1 MYITWNTFNFKQSAI
16 LYCLKKAN
24 PPKMK
29 HMLFSKSLTLLL
41 SLSGCGACIVPILI
55 FWLNNRFKTIAP
67 IIYTFSLLELNL
79 LSTLSFFPGFP
90 SPIHC
95 LGVRLDP
102 ARFVSP
108 SVHSMGKRVWE
119 KEWNI
124 FFSVFF
130 FFWWFFC
137 PTFKLASRQAVMQ
150 SKRSCPSPL
159 SLTKERERERGGGRK

>member
-1 MYITWNTFNFKQSAI
+1 
-16 LYCLKKAN
+16 
-24 PPKMK
+24 
-29 HMLFSKSLTLLL
+29 MLFSNSLTLLL

-67 IIYTFSLLELNL
+67 IVYTYSLLELNL
-79 LSTLSFFPGFP
+79 LLTFSFFPGFP

-124 FFSVFF
+124 FFFRFF
-130 FFWWFFC
+130 FLLVIFLPNFQAC
-137 PTFKLASRQAVMQ
+137 LASGSHAKQAE
-150 SKRSCPSPL
+150 L
-159 SLTKERERERGGGRK
+159 SLPSLTDKRKRERGGREGGR